1 MARAISKAGE
11 NGTVKV
17 RSLGKSFQSTSVNEH
32 DDLVDVDLQDAAGGD
47 GRGAEADAAGVQGT
61 AVAGNLNEI

>member
-11 NGTVKV
+11 KGTVKI
-17 RSLGKSFQSTSVNEH
+17 RNLGKCFQSTSVNEH

-47 GRGAEADAAGVQGT
+47 GRGAEADPAWVEGT